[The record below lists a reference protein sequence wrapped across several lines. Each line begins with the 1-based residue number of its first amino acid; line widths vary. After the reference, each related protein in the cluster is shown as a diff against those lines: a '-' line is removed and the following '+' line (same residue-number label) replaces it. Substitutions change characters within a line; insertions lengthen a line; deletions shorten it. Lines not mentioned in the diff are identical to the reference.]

1 MTRLDDGRGNIARLQ
16 WIKSK
21 VLSVQVKSRSD
32 IGSMDNLES
41 VIRQNL
47 EDHCMSNSLADAD
60 KVSAFLTGVGWKI
73 TVIHLVV
80 DRFPEVKTQQGTDV
94 VSRTFRQT
102 DRNITD

>member
-1 MTRLDDGRGNIARLQ
+1 
-16 WIKSK
+16 
-21 VLSVQVKSRSD
+21 
-32 IGSMDNLES
+32 MDNLES
-41 VIRQNL
+41 VVRQNL
-47 EDHCMSNSLADAD
+47 EDHCMSNSPADAN

-94 VSRTFRQT
+94 VSRTCRQT